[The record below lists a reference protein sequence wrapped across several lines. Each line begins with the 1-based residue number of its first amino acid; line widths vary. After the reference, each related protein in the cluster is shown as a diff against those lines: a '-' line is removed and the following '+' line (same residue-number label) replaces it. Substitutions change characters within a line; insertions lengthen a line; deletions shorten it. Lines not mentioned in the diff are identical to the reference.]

1 MRATVVLSHVVCG
14 LRLVHLR
21 CTSLPRF
28 CHPVCYCLWFGG
40 PFRPQEQRSLI
51 LTLYSLFRLTPL
63 RVLLLSLTRLHHPP
77 LLPIPPSLGAG
88 VASGDG
94 GPFGALVL
102 HPPTGK
108 VVSLSHN
115 CVLKSNDPT
124 AHAEV
129 VAIRAASAARGT
141 WDLSDCVLYASCRPC
156 PMCYGAAAWA
166 KLPRVEYAA
175 RAEDAAGVGFDDKAM
190 WDAVGRE
197 GGGGAAAAA
206 AADGNAPSAAV
217 AMVVVHAAH
226 ERKMEPFYAFLRA
239 KEEGKSSLY

>member
-1 MRATVVLSHVVCG
+1 MLLCRLFAVTKTGGRFGRTRLLSICCSACHCACMAVRFRSRELPC
-14 LRLVHLR
+14 LV
-21 CTSLPRF
+21 
-28 CHPVCYCLWFGG
+28 
-40 PFRPQEQRSLI
+40 
-51 LTLYSLFRLTPL
+51 LTLYAFLSVSLGSHSR
-63 RVLLLSLTRLHHPP
+63 HHCISNSTPP
-77 LLPIPPSLGAG
+77 LCSSFCLLSLGAG

-108 VVSLSHN
+108 VVALSHN

-129 VAIRAASAARGT
+129 VAIRAATASRGT

-175 RAEDAAGVGFDDKAM
+175 RAEDAASVGFDDKAM

-197 GGGGAAAAA
+197 GGGGV
-206 AADGNAPSAAV
+206 AAV
-217 AMVVVHAAH
+217 AARRVGPSAPIAMVVEHAAH
-226 ERKMEPFYAFLRA
+226 ERKMEPFLAFLKA
-239 KEEGKSSLY
+239 KDEGKSSLY

>member
-1 MRATVVLSHVVCG
+1 MGDTSGASPKTLPPDYMG
-14 LRLVHLR
+14 MAIEEALR
-21 CTSLPRF
+21 
-28 CHPVCYCLWFGG
+28 
-40 PFRPQEQRSLI
+40 
-51 LTLYSLFRLTPL
+51 
-63 RVLLLSLTRLHHPP
+63 
-77 LLPIPPSLGAG
+77 G

-94 GPFGALVL
+94 GPFGALIL
-102 HPPTGK
+102 HRSTGE

-175 RAEDAAGVGFDDKAM
+175 RAEDAASVGFDDKAM

-197 GGGGAAAAA
+197 GGSGAAAAA
-206 AADGNAPSAAV
+206 AADGDPQSEPL
-217 AMVVVHAAH
+217 AMVVMHVAH
-226 ERKMEPFYAFLRA
+226 ERKMEPFHAFVKA
-239 KEEGKSSLY
+239 KEDGKSSLY

>member
-1 MRATVVLSHVVCG
+1 MHFSLDSHTLLTFPA
-14 LRLVHLR
+14 LR
-21 CTSLPRF
+21 F
-28 CHPVCYCLWFGG
+28 
-40 PFRPQEQRSLI
+40 
-51 LTLYSLFRLTPL
+51 
-63 RVLLLSLTRLHHPP
+63 
-77 LLPIPPSLGAG
+77 SLGAG

-108 VVSLSHN
+108 VVALSHN

-129 VAIRAASAARGT
+129 VAIRVASAARGT

-175 RAEDAAGVGFDDKAM
+175 RAEDAASVGFDDKAM

-206 AADGNAPSAAV
+206 ADGVGPSAAIT
-217 AMVVVHAAH
+217 MVVEHAAH
-226 ERKMEPFYAFLRA
+226 ERKMEPFHAFLKA
-239 KEEGKSSLY
+239 KGEGKSSLY